1 MKKKIKKDKLKDIIG
16 EIVNA
21 PLTIKDIMTGEM
33 KGGIIQAGI
42 IDLKQDPN
50 NFIVEPIV
58 NYSLSIIDDIKYMKY
73 FY

>member
-1 MKKKIKKDKLKDIIG
+1 
-16 EIVNA
+16 
-21 PLTIKDIMTGEM
+21 M

-58 NYSLSIIDDIKYMKY
+58 NYSLSIIDDIKDMKY